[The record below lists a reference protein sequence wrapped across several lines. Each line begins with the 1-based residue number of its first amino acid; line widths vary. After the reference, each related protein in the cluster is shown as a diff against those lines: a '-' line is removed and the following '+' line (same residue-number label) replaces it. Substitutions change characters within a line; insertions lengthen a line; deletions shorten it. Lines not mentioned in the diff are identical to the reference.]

1 MTDKWL
7 GPRGQLE
14 TMVDSVLRDGLSST
28 GSVHAD
34 VRTGE
39 LKRPGSEHSDASP
52 PPQQGLEYSRTDP
65 YILMR
70 HPLLYSELL
79 HTKSFQDKRS

>member
-1 MTDKWL
+1 
-7 GPRGQLE
+7 
-14 TMVDSVLRDGLSST
+14 MVDSVLRDGLSST
-28 GSVHAD
+28 GPVHAN

-39 LKRPGSEHSDASP
+39 RKRRGSEHPDASP

-65 YILMR
+65 YILLHR
-70 HPLLYSELL
+70 PLLYSELL